1 MDEAEQLRDDIFE
14 LHMLIDTVMKQGGD
28 RVVVEACEEAI
39 AEHVKRLEELEQ
51 GDQPPS

>member
-14 LHMLIDTVMKQGGD
+14 LHMLIDTVMKRGGD

-39 AEHVKRLEELEQ
+39 EEHKKRLEELEK
-51 GDQPPS
+51 GSPPPS